1 MDFINERFPRALT
14 KEETIEYCKLI
25 KEGCVEA
32 KEKMQKHNLRLV
44 AYQINKRFYNTE
56 FEYEELISIGTI
68 GLIKAVDTF
77 DIDKNISFATY
88 AVRCIDNEILMSF
101 RETKKHNKNISIDEP
116 VVNPENKSEG
126 TITYLDLLTSDENI
140 VDDIV
145 TKEALIEVRESLR
158 ILNPLELEIIQLY
171 YGFNCHPMSQSEI
184 ATIVGYEQSYISRVL
199 KGSRDKIKHH
209 MESKENIPKTKILCK
224 KKNNK

>member
-1 MDFINERFPRALT
+1 MNFISESFPRSLT

-25 KEGCVEA
+25 KEGCIEA
-32 KEKMQKHNLRLV
+32 KEKMKKHNLRLV

-68 GLIKAVDTF
+68 GLIKAIDTF
-77 DIDKNISFATY
+77 SVDKNISFSTY

-101 RETKKHNKNISIDEP
+101 REVKKHNKNTSIYEP
-116 VVNPENKSEG
+116 IANPKEKSDG
-126 TITYLDLLTSDENI
+126 TLTYADFLTSDDDFVENI
-140 VDDIV
+140 VI
-145 TKEALIEVRESLR
+145 KEALIEIRESLK
-158 ILNPLELEIIQLY
+158 ILNPLELEIIQMY
-171 YGFNCHPMSQSEI
+171 YGFNCNSMNQNEI
-184 ATIVGYEQSYISRVL
+184 SKIVGYEQSYISRVL

-209 MESKENIPKTKILCK
+209 MESKENHQKSTTLCK